1 MNQDQAAGF
10 WNTVQAHAD
19 VLRAPAHLSP
29 ESVEWGE
36 AVEAAIDKLEAIDTA
51 ARVFDERLSVEI
63 NQVPTGEGSTVLL
76 AISCGCDP
84 AGMDAARTLV
94 EAAPELPPG
103 LSACAFKPPVPREV
117 AESQGPMD
125 LAGKEVDVTA
135 VRYMAKPSEAEP
147 GAFDIACFVPSG
159 AVTDMDQGVPGSLA
173 SQLVLGMGIG
183 ELKLMTKVA
192 RIGVAVTDA
201 PPAGAVTSWDLEELL
216 GP

>member
-29 ESVEWGE
+29 ETVEWGE
-36 AVEAAIDKLEAIDTA
+36 AVEAAIDKLEAIDSA
-51 ARVFDERLSVEI
+51 ARVYDERLSVEI

-84 AGMDAARTLV
+84 ECMDAARTLV
-94 EAAPELPPG
+94 EAAPALPPG

-125 LAGKEVDVTA
+125 LAGTQVDVTA
-135 VRYMAKPSEAEP
+135 VRYLAKPSEAEP

-159 AVTDMDQGVPGSLA
+159 AVTDMDGRCRHGLGPGRAARSVARFATSARPDGLGIARQRA
-173 SQLVLGMGIG
+173 SA
-183 ELKLMTKVA
+183 VA
-192 RIGVAVTDA
+192 RIK
-201 PPAGAVTSWDLEELL
+201 E
-216 GP
+216 